1 MQLTEDSLS
10 FKANG
15 DGVKGHNLYSVQ
27 LNFYLPIDP
36 EVSVCKF
43 SGCGKSISCCTN
55 NAYKYNKSGITGAI
69 NVVRKP

>member
-15 DGVKGHNLYSVQ
+15 DGVKGNNLYSVQ

-36 EVSVCKF
+36 EVSVKVQCLRT
-43 SGCGKSISCCTN
+43 IRI
-55 NAYKYNKSGITGAI
+55 NAYKSNKCSQ
-69 NVVRKP
+69 